1 MLHFVAVP
9 FEYQLMKRLDQGHL
23 HPKLEVLGLT
33 CPSRNQTQASKVVGK
48 HSRKG
53 PFKQLV
59 NSYTEHL
66 HMSTRPVENTLDMA
80 FPKHVLH
87 EHA

>member
-1 MLHFVAVP
+1 MSQPESNPGL
-9 FEYQLMKRLDQGHL
+9 QG
-23 HPKLEVLGLT
+23 
-33 CPSRNQTQASKVVGK
+33 CIGK

-66 HMSTRPVENTLDMA
+66 HMRTRPVENALDMA
-80 FPKHVLH
+80 PPRDLLH